1 VTYYLCL
8 LTATAMI
15 LSGCTI
21 GVSQSQEENTVEE
34 PAQMVTFEGKNK
46 TLGNETAYSWVT
58 LDSKGNL
65 RQ

>member
-1 VTYYLCL
+1 
-8 LTATAMI
+8 MI

-34 PAQMVTFEGKNK
+34 PAQMVTFEGENK